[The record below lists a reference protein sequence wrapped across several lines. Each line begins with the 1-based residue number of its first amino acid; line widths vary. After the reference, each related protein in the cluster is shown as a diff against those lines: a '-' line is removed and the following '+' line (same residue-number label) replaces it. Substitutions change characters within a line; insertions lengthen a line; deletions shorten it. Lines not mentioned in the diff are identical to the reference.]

1 GVSWRLRSSSSS
13 ATTATLVGLVL
24 ERTLQGLPPLL
35 SSLSR
40 LALSLDRR
48 FLVVLAPLHL
58 LKQAVLQHL
67 LLELLQRGFDLV
79 VEDLDLHLGHPEVS
93 RRSMRLV
100 RHGGVDDVHRREPLR
115 SFLDGAGDRLKGI
128 ARLLDELTG
137 VVDDAPSPEWILR
150 GGERQDL
157 HLRLP
162 PTPVESPADAEL
174 LGHSTPLIKDLP
186 RLQTPPRYAEDGARD
201 VV

>member
-1 GVSWRLRSSSSS
+1 
-13 ATTATLVGLVL
+13 
-24 ERTLQGLPPLL
+24 
-35 SSLSR
+35 
-40 LALSLDRR
+40 
-48 FLVVLAPLHL
+48 VLAPLHL

-115 SFLDGAGDRLKGI
+115 SFLDGAGDRLEGI

-162 PTPVESPADAEL
+162 PTPVESPAAARAAARGLGVGELYLQRPSVQLLAVEL
-174 LGHSTPLIKDLP
+174 LDGRIGLLGRRHFDEAEST
-186 RLQTPPRYAEDGARD
+186 
-201 VV
+201 